1 MESLENALF
10 YKPTGTV
17 QIANKFSLIER
28 KLLNAIIWHSQKNK
42 FKREEL
48 SISIRDVFVA
58 IGLEKSENYDVIKDA
73 LRVLTSTII
82 EWNTFGEDRVT
93 EWGVCTFLASG
104 VIKSGKMKYMLNP
117 KLVEQ
122 INQPTLYAKILLLVQ
137 SQIKKRHALVLYEFF
152 LDALGRAQRDSLKM
166 VVSLT
171 NLYHLLG
178 VSQDNT
184 YKIFNRDVIK
194 PSLKEIVKHT
204 DIDVSYTVN
213 KMGRNVH
220 ELVFSIEKRETF
232 QLRLDFDME
241 GDVIDIAAGLD
252 EGKAPVSPILAG
264 IELDLST
271 EWDPFQALV
280 FHGVG
285 KKKAKA
291 LVESFDRERIQGN
304 IEYVIEQQ
312 RIGKPIDNTQAY
324 LVKAI
329 EEDYRPKKSPKDML
343 DEKRKQQKASTA
355 AKAKQ
360 AKALKEQQETEWKRF
375 CDQRVKD
382 HFAARPEEWQEEKR
396 QNFIAKI
403 KATNP
408 ILYNS
413 YKKDAFNSPM
423 VQAVFYSE
431 LREQLLTAPEETSL
445 THYLKSQGAL
455 PRE

>member
-1 MESLENALF
+1 MENLENALI

-42 FKREEL
+42 CQREEL
-48 SISIRDVFVA
+48 SISIRDVFAA
-58 IGLEKSENYDVIKDA
+58 IGLKNSENYDVIKDA

-104 VIKSGKMKYMLNP
+104 VIKSGKLKCMLNP

-122 INQPTLYAKILLLVQ
+122 INQPKLYAKILLLVQ
-137 SQIKKRHALVLYEFF
+137 SRVKKRHALVLYEFF
-152 LDALGRAQRDSLKM
+152 LDALSRAQRDSLKM

-171 NLYHLLG
+171 DLYHLLG
-178 VSQDNT
+178 FNQDTT

-194 PSLKEIVKHT
+194 PSLKEISKHT

-213 KMGRNVH
+213 KNGRNVQ
-220 ELVFSIEKRETF
+220 ELIFSIEKLETF
-232 QLRLDFDME
+232 QLQLDFDME
-241 GDVIDIAAGLD
+241 DDAIEIAAGLD
-252 EGKAPVSPILAG
+252 EGKSTVSPRLAG

-271 EWDPFQALV
+271 EWNPFQALV

-285 KKKAKA
+285 EKKAKS
-291 LVESFDRERIQGN
+291 LVKSFDRERIQGN
-304 IEYVIEQQ
+304 IEYVVEQQ

-329 EEDYRPKKSPKDML
+329 EEDYRPKKSPKEAL
-343 DEKRKQQKASTA
+343 EEKQKQQKAAAA
-355 AKAKQ
+355 AKAKK
-360 AKALKEQQETEWKRF
+360 AKTQKEHQEAEWKRF

-382 HFAARPEEWQEEKR
+382 NFAGKPEDWQEEKR

-403 KATNP
+403 KGNK

-431 LREQLLTAPEETSL
+431 LRDELLTAPEEISL
-445 THYLKSQGAL
+445 AHYLNGRGAL
-455 PRE
+455 PSE